1 MYADTVAIAISR
13 GINQRARKR
22 EERGGSIAPSRDHR
36 EIYSRRGANSLSASF
51 NSGLTLVED
60 ARTDIGSRYR
70 PNLISRHSS
79 KATKLIYSPPRN
91 REPRARTCRGHVR
104 IAGSAQRV
112 AVGNGV
118 QRSAGDKNF
127 SLFDYRNF
135 RSRLRGNGD
144 STSKGF

>member
-1 MYADTVAIAISR
+1 MHGPISVHDT
-13 GINQRARKR
+13 
-22 EERGGSIAPSRDHR
+22 
-36 EIYSRRGANSLSASF
+36 
-51 NSGLTLVED
+51 GLTLSLV
-60 ARTDIGSRYR
+60 I
-70 PNLISRHSS
+70 
-79 KATKLIYSPPRN
+79 PPRQ
-91 REPRARTCRGHVR
+91 RSLFIRRLETASLVHARVADMCVYVR
-104 IAGSAQRV
+104 AGSAQRV